1 MKNTECGKGIGP
13 NPFLA
18 PYFPTFY
25 SLLRQAIPLLVIME
39 SKRQQKMASLL
50 QQELAAVLQRDLPHL
65 FGGGLAP
72 SISQVKV
79 TPDLGQARV
88 YLSLLIGNDAN
99 ERIEIIK
106 DNAKAIRQALAKRIR
121 QTARVVPELIFFHD
135 DSAAYAAH
143 MDQVLGTLAI
153 PPAPAE
159 ETPEE
164 EKPAR
169 PRLFKGE

>member
-1 MKNTECGKGIGP
+1 
-13 NPFLA
+13 
-18 PYFPTFY
+18 
-25 SLLRQAIPLLVIME
+25 ME

-65 FGGGLAP
+65 FGGTLAP
-72 SISQVKV
+72 GISTVRV

-88 YLSLLIGNDAN
+88 YLSLLIGGDA
-99 ERIEIIK
+99 EARLQVIR

-143 MDQVLGTLAI
+143 MDQVLGTLHI
-153 PPAPAE
+153 PPAPKDDEADDD
-159 ETPEE
+159 
-164 EKPAR
+164 KPAR
-169 PRLFKGE
+169 PRLFNSKDE

>member
-1 MKNTECGKGIGP
+1 
-13 NPFLA
+13 
-18 PYFPTFY
+18 
-25 SLLRQAIPLLVIME
+25 ME

-72 SISQVKV
+72 GISLVRV

-88 YLSLLIGNDAN
+88 YLSLLLGGDATD
-99 ERIEIIK
+99 RLAIIQE
-106 DNAKAIRQALAKRIR
+106 NAKAIRQALAKRIR

-143 MDQVLGTLAI
+143 MDQVLGTLDI
-153 PPAPAE
+153 PPAPKE
-159 ETPEE
+159 EADEDDS
-164 EKPAR
+164 KPTR
-169 PRLFKGE
+169 PRLFKSE

>member
-1 MKNTECGKGIGP
+1 
-13 NPFLA
+13 
-18 PYFPTFY
+18 
-25 SLLRQAIPLLVIME
+25 ME

-72 SISQVKV
+72 GISTVKV

-88 YLSLLIGNDAN
+88 YLSLLLGNDAN
-99 ERIEIIK
+99 DRLDIIK
-106 DNAKAIRQALAKRIR
+106 DNAKEIRRALAKRIGK
-121 QTARVVPELIFFHD
+121 TARVVPELIFFHD

-143 MDQVLGTLAI
+143 MDQVLGTLDI
-153 PPAPAE
+153 PAAPQE
-159 ETPEE
+159 EAPEE
-164 EKPAR
+164 DKPTR

>member
-1 MKNTECGKGIGP
+1 
-13 NPFLA
+13 
-18 PYFPTFY
+18 
-25 SLLRQAIPLLVIME
+25 ME

-65 FGGGLAP
+65 FGGGMAP
-72 SISQVKV
+72 GISTVKV

-88 YLSLLIGNDAN
+88 YLSLLLGGDA
-99 ERIEIIK
+99 EQRLATIK
-106 DNAKAIRQALAKRIR
+106 DNAKEIRHALAKRIR

-143 MDQVLGTLAI
+143 MDEVLGTLVI
-153 PPAPAE
+153 PPAPKE
-159 ETPEE
+159 ESPDEDSD
-164 EKPAR
+164 KPAR

>member
-1 MKNTECGKGIGP
+1 
-13 NPFLA
+13 
-18 PYFPTFY
+18 
-25 SLLRQAIPLLVIME
+25 ME

-65 FGGGLAP
+65 FGGGMAP
-72 SISQVKV
+72 GISTVKV

-88 YLSLLIGNDAN
+88 YLSLLLGDAAEARLATIRDN
-99 ERIEIIK
+99 GKEI
-106 DNAKAIRQALAKRIR
+106 RHALAKRIR

-143 MDQVLGTLAI
+143 MDQVLGTLVI
-153 PPAPAE
+153 PPAPQDEVANDDDR
-159 ETPEE
+159 
-164 EKPAR
+164 PAR

>member
-1 MKNTECGKGIGP
+1 
-13 NPFLA
+13 
-18 PYFPTFY
+18 
-25 SLLRQAIPLLVIME
+25 ME

-72 SISQVKV
+72 GISTVKV

-88 YLSLLIGNDAN
+88 YLSLLLGNDAN
-99 ERIEIIK
+99 DRLEIVRE
-106 DNAKAIRQALAKRIR
+106 NAKAIRQALAKRIR

-143 MDQVLGTLAI
+143 MDQVLGTLDI
-153 PPAPAE
+153 PPAPEDAADDN
-159 ETPEE
+159 E

>member
-1 MKNTECGKGIGP
+1 
-13 NPFLA
+13 
-18 PYFPTFY
+18 
-25 SLLRQAIPLLVIME
+25 ME

-50 QQELAAVLQRDLPHL
+50 QQELAQVLQRDLPHL

-72 SISQVKV
+72 GISQVKV

-88 YLSLLIGNDAN
+88 YLSLLLGGDA
-99 ERIEIIK
+99 EARLADIRE
-106 DNAKAIRQALAKRIR
+106 NAKAIRQALAKRIR

-143 MDQVLGTLAI
+143 MDQVLGTLDI
-153 PPAPAE
+153 PPAPKE
-159 ETPEE
+159 DDPEE

>member
-1 MKNTECGKGIGP
+1 
-13 NPFLA
+13 
-18 PYFPTFY
+18 
-25 SLLRQAIPLLVIME
+25 
-39 SKRQQKMASLL
+39 MASLL

-72 SISQVKV
+72 GISMVKV

-88 YLSLLIGNDAN
+88 YLSLLLGADAN
-99 ERIEIIK
+99 DRLEIIRE
-106 DNAKAIRQALAKRIR
+106 NGKAIRQALAKRIR

-143 MDQVLGTLAI
+143 MDQVLGTLDI
-153 PPAPAE
+153 PPAPKD
-159 ETPEE
+159 TPDENE
-164 EKPAR
+164 EKPSR

>member
-1 MKNTECGKGIGP
+1 
-13 NPFLA
+13 
-18 PYFPTFY
+18 
-25 SLLRQAIPLLVIME
+25 ME

-50 QQELAAVLQRDLPHL
+50 QQELAQVLQRDLPHL

-72 SISQVKV
+72 SISMVKV

-88 YLSLLIGNDAN
+88 YLSLLLGNDAN
-99 ERIEIIK
+99 DRLEIVRE
-106 DNAKAIRQALAKRIR
+106 NAKAIRQALAKRIR

-143 MDQVLGTLAI
+143 MDQVLGTLEI
-153 PPAPAE
+153 PPAPKDEADAS
-159 ETPEE
+159 E
-164 EKPAR
+164 EKPTR

>member
-1 MKNTECGKGIGP
+1 
-13 NPFLA
+13 
-18 PYFPTFY
+18 
-25 SLLRQAIPLLVIME
+25 ME

-72 SISQVKV
+72 AISTVRV

-88 YLSLLIGNDAN
+88 YLSLLLGTDADA
-99 ERIEIIK
+99 RLEIVR

-143 MDQVLGTLAI
+143 MDQVLGTLNI
-153 PPAPAE
+153 PPAPKDDE
-159 ETPEE
+159 DEDD
-164 EKPAR
+164 KPAR
-169 PRLFKGE
+169 LSLFKGE

>member
-1 MKNTECGKGIGP
+1 
-13 NPFLA
+13 
-18 PYFPTFY
+18 
-25 SLLRQAIPLLVIME
+25 
-39 SKRQQKMASLL
+39 MASLL

-72 SISQVKV
+72 SISLVRV

-88 YLSLLIGNDAN
+88 YISLLLGNDAPD
-99 ERIEIIK
+99 RLEIIQE
-106 DNAKAIRQALAKRIR
+106 NAKAIRQALAKRIR

-153 PPAPAE
+153 PPAP
-159 ETPEE
+159 PEATDE
-164 EKPAR
+164 DEDKPAR

>member
-1 MKNTECGKGIGP
+1 
-13 NPFLA
+13 
-18 PYFPTFY
+18 
-25 SLLRQAIPLLVIME
+25 
-39 SKRQQKMASLL
+39 MASLL

-72 SISQVKV
+72 GISMVKV

-88 YLSLLIGNDAN
+88 YLSLLLGNDAN
-99 ERIEIIK
+99 DRLDIIRE
-106 DNAKAIRQALAKRIR
+106 NAKAVRQALAKRIR

-143 MDQVLGTLAI
+143 MDQVLGTLDI
-153 PPAPAE
+153 PPAPKE
-159 ETPEE
+159 EADDEAPQ
-164 EKPAR
+164 PPR